1 MIIVYNVNRKN
12 NFLSNLL
19 VFNNSCIIINITI
32 MKFPRKY
39 INNQNVRYIT
49 RQIIQGNI
57 GRVSYVARINSSLRL
72 SI

>member
-1 MIIVYNVNRKN
+1 
-12 NFLSNLL
+12 
-19 VFNNSCIIINITI
+19 